1 MKPTIAIDNAYI
13 ESWKQKGGKVVGTVC
28 CHIPEEII
36 HAAGMLPVRIRGTE
50 CTDDRDGELW
60 MTDYACGFCRACL
73 QNLISGKYHFLDGI
87 VISDGCMF
95 VQRLYDNWKV
105 IGNTK
110 CKVNLNVPRNHDHL
124 AVRYFVDE
132 LKILKEEMEKL
143 SGREIT
149 DEALNAS
156 IDLYNETRALIRE
169 LFSLT
174 KGEHPFVS
182 GTETLQWTI
191 KAMSM
196 PKEIYNQELKAFIEE
211 AKGREPI
218 TGYGARLMMIG
229 SAVDDP
235 DYVHIFEEHGGL
247 IVTDYNCYGT
257 RYLWQ
262 DVTRKEGETPLESIA
277 RSYLEKLTC
286 PRMTDLHDEMYEDML
301 RLAKEFD
308 VDGIVYVRLKNCCLW
323 GGESVFFY
331 DRFKE
336 DGYPVLTLE
345 KEEITTNAGQV
356 GVRAEAFV
364 EMLEGGTD

>member
-1 MKPTIAIDNAYI
+1 MKPTIAIGNEYV
-13 ESWKQKGGKVVGTVC
+13 ESWKKAGKKIVGTVC

-36 HAAGMLPVRIRGTE
+36 HAAGMLPIRIRGTE

-60 MTDYACGFCRACL
+60 MTGYTCGFCRACL
-73 QNLISGKYHFLDGI
+73 QNLIDGKYDFLNGI
-87 VISDGCMF
+87 IVSDGCMF
-95 VQRLYDNWKV
+95 VQRIYDNWAV
-105 IGNTK
+105 IGNTE
-110 CKVNLNVPRNHDHL
+110 CKLNINVPRNHDAL
-124 AVRYFVDE
+124 AVKYFTDE
-132 LKILKEEMEKL
+132 LQLLKVEMEKL
-143 SGREIT
+143 SGRQIT

-169 LFSLT
+169 MFALM
-174 KGEHPFVS
+174 KGNSPVVT
-182 GTETLQWTI
+182 GTEMLQWTI
-191 KAMSM
+191 RAMSM
-196 PKEIYNQELKAFIEE
+196 PKELYNEELKTFINE
-211 AKGREPI
+211 AKKREPLKK
-218 TGYGARLMMIG
+218 YGARLMMIG

-235 DYVHIFEEHGGL
+235 EYVNILEEHGGL
-247 IVTDYNCYGT
+247 VVTDYNCYGS

-262 DVTRKEGETPLESIA
+262 DVTRKKGETPLQSIA

-301 RLAKEFD
+301 RLAKEFE

-331 DRFKE
+331 DRFEKA
-336 DGYPVLTLE
+336 GYQVLTLE

-364 EMLEGGTD
+364 EMLEGGKD